1 MVRSPKV
8 AKLREVRTLHL
19 SVSEAHRLPL
29 KLVPNPYFVVTFN
42 QVIIIKILIKDFNF
56 MLVYHAD
63 TNSTVFSFNVLP
75 VLFITYTVL
84 YIEPDER
91 NTFFF

>member
-1 MVRSPKV
+1 
-8 AKLREVRTLHL
+8 
-19 SVSEAHRLPL
+19 
-29 KLVPNPYFVVTFN
+29 
-42 QVIIIKILIKDFNF
+42 

-91 NTFFF
+91 NTFFLQVKVAKTKVKLGPDPVFDEEFELGTNVIFCEVL